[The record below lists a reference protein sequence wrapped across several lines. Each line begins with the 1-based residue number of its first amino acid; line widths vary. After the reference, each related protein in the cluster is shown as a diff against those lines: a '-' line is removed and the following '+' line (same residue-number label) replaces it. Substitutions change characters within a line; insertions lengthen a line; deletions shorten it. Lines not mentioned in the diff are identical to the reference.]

1 MCRTGGHH
9 SYKKY
14 KMVHIIQQILGL
26 NLQYQ
31 IQEQQ
36 DKLVR
41 RNYMK
46 IEIISYITGEKKR
59 EVKGGGG

>member
-1 MCRTGGHH
+1 
-9 SYKKY
+9 
-14 KMVHIIQQILGL
+14 MVHIIQQILGL